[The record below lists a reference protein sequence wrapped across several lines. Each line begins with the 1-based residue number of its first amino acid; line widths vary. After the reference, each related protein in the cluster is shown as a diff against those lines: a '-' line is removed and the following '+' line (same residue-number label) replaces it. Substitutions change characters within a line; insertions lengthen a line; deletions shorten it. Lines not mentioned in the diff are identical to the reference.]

1 MYQWMNSRPDNKDTP
16 AECKAKEDQLST
28 AFLQY
33 LSATG
38 PFAGWKESQA
48 NFEKQM
54 GRNPIAVW
62 VAFKTPEIVEL
73 ADYAVLLLK
82 IVVNQAG
89 CERVFSDVK
98 VKQMQCRNRLKLV
111 KLDKMM
117 KIAADS
123 KVNHLERSL
132 VTLRDSKWKKTTLA
146 QLFGGAKKHAKRL
159 LQEEIEAEVKLMVS
173 LVEAEALAEVE
184 EDAQLD
190 DGAVDIGSEEEYV
203 E

>member
-98 VKQMQCRNRLKLV
+98 
-111 KLDKMM
+111 
-117 KIAADS
+117 IAADS